1 MMPKTFFGE
10 DFFMLLLYHIL
21 NLRSIYF
28 IEENVLCRGVFKNN
42 GKRPLPCSRIG
53 KRALFFNPRLSHS
66 GILVLH
72 LLNLHGIRL
81 LHVIPALGGHLFIEL
96 VLHLQAAV

>member
-1 MMPKTFFGE
+1 MIPKTFFGK

-28 IEENVLCRGVFKNN
+28 IEEKVLCRGVFENN

-53 KRALFFNPRLSHS
+53 KRTLFFNPRLVPYPASNRTAS
-66 GILVLH
+66 TTYFAIL
-72 LLNLHGIRL
+72 RL
-81 LHVIPALGGHLFIEL
+81 AG
-96 VLHLQAAV
+96 